1 MSNKAPKPEDQRERI
16 PFYMLLPNL
25 ATISGMCLGITAIR
39 YAIEERFEIAVTL
52 ILISGVFDGLD
63 GLLARRLNAASDF
76 GAELDSLSDFLCFGV
91 APGLIVYE
99 FFLRGQTGIS
109 WIFVLVYITA
119 ACLRLARFNVTRE
132 KKTGD
137 GKSFTGVPAPAG
149 AMLGLLPLFLTMS
162 DLIDLRENPIL
173 VAIWLG
179 IVGFLMISQIKTFSP
194 KSIRV
199 PRRLVSIAMF
209 GVVICIGLF
218 IAQLWRLM
226 VVIDVIYLASVLW
239 SVIKSK
245 GRVLS

>member
-162 DLIDLRENPIL
+162 DLMDLRENPIL

-199 PRRLVSIAMF
+199 PRKLVSIAMF

>member
-162 DLIDLRENPIL
+162 DLIDLSENPIL

-199 PRRLVSIAMF
+199 PRKLVSIAMF

-239 SVIKSK
+239 AVIKSK

>member
-199 PRRLVSIAMF
+199 PRKLVSIAMF

-239 SVIKSK
+239 AVIKSK

>member
-1 MSNKAPKPEDQRERI
+1 MSNKPLKPEDQRERI

-39 YAIEERFEIAVTL
+39 YAIEGRFEIAVTL

-119 ACLRLARFNVTRE
+119 ACLRLARFNVARE

-162 DLIDLRENPIL
+162 DLVDLREHPII

-199 PRRLVSIAMF
+199 PRKLVSIAMF

-218 IAQLWRLM
+218 IAHLWRLM
-226 VVIDVIYLASVLW
+226 VVIDVVYLMSVLW
-239 SVIKSK
+239 SVIKSR

>member
-1 MSNKAPKPEDQRERI
+1 MSNKAKPEDQRERI

-199 PRRLVSIAMF
+199 PRKLVSIAMF

>member
-199 PRRLVSIAMF
+199 PRKLVSIAMF

-226 VVIDVIYLASVLW
+226 VVIDVLYLTSVLW

>member
-63 GLLARRLNAASDF
+63 GLLARRLNAASEF

-199 PRRLVSIAMF
+199 PRKLVSIAMF

>member
-132 KKTGD
+132 KKIGD

-199 PRRLVSIAMF
+199 PRKLVSIAMF

>member
-16 PFYMLLPNL
+16 PFFMLLPNL

-199 PRRLVSIAMF
+199 PRKLVSIAMF

>member
-199 PRRLVSIAMF
+199 PRKLVSIAMF

-239 SVIKSK
+239 SVIKLK

>member
-1 MSNKAPKPEDQRERI
+1 MSDPHTDPTRQRERI

-39 YAIEERFEIAVTL
+39 FAIEGRFEIAVTL

-99 FFLRGQTGIS
+99 FFLRGETGIS

-119 ACLRLARFNVTRE
+119 ACLRLARFNVNRE
-132 KKTGD
+132 N
-137 GKSFTGVPAPAG
+137 KSSDSHHFTGVPAPAG
-149 AMLGLLPLFLTMS
+149 AMLCLLPLYLTMS
-162 DLIDLRENPIL
+162 DMWDLRDLPL
-173 VAIWLG
+173 VVAIWMG

-199 PRRLVSIAMF
+199 PRKMVSFAMF
-209 GVVICIGLF
+209 GVVIGIGLF
-218 IAQLWRLM
+218 IAHLWRLM
-226 VVIDVIYLASVLW
+226 VFVDVIYLISVVW
-239 SVIKSK
+239 SIIKAK
-245 GRVLS
+245 GRTLT

>member
-1 MSNKAPKPEDQRERI
+1 
-16 PFYMLLPNL
+16 
-25 ATISGMCLGITAIR
+25 
-39 YAIEERFEIAVTL
+39 
-52 ILISGVFDGLD
+52 
-63 GLLARRLNAASDF
+63 LARRLNAASDF

-199 PRRLVSIAMF
+199 PRKLVSIAMF

>member
-1 MSNKAPKPEDQRERI
+1 MSNKAPKPEHQRERI

-199 PRRLVSIAMF
+199 PRKLVSIAMF

>member
-63 GLLARRLNAASDF
+63 GLLARRVNAASDF

-199 PRRLVSIAMF
+199 PRKLVSIAMF

>member
-76 GAELDSLSDFLCFGV
+76 GAELDSRSDFLCFGV

-199 PRRLVSIAMF
+199 PRKLVSIAMF

>member
-162 DLIDLRENPIL
+162 DLIDLSENPIL

-194 KSIRV
+194 KSIRI
-199 PRRLVSIAMF
+199 PRKLVSIAMF

>member
-1 MSNKAPKPEDQRERI
+1 MSNKAKPEDQRERI

-199 PRRLVSIAMF
+199 PRKLVSIAMF

-239 SVIKSK
+239 AVIKSK

>member
-1 MSNKAPKPEDQRERI
+1 MSSGPKDPENQRERI

-39 YAIEERFEIAVTL
+39 FAIEGRFEIAVTL

-99 FFLRGQTGIS
+99 FFLRGQTS
-109 WIFVLVYITA
+109 VEWIFVLVYITA
-119 ACLRLARFNVTRE
+119 ACLRLARFNVTRD

-149 AMLGLLPLFLTMS
+149 AMLALLPLYLSMAEI
-162 DLIDLRENPIL
+162 LDLRDYPMI

-179 IVGFLMISQIKTFSP
+179 FVGFLMISQIKTFSP
-194 KSIRV
+194 KSLRV
-199 PRRLVSIAMF
+199 PRKLVSIAMF
-209 GVVICIGLF
+209 GVVIGIGLF
-218 IAQLWRLM
+218 IAHLWRLM
-226 VVIDVIYLASVLW
+226 VFIDIIYLASVVW

-245 GRVLS
+245 GRMLS

>member
-162 DLIDLRENPIL
+162 DLIDLRETPIL

-199 PRRLVSIAMF
+199 PRKLVSIAMF

>member
-162 DLIDLRENPIL
+162 DLIDLSENPIL

-199 PRRLVSIAMF
+199 PRKLVSIAMF

>member
-1 MSNKAPKPEDQRERI
+1 MSNEAKPEDQRERI

-199 PRRLVSIAMF
+199 PRKLVSIAMF

>member
-52 ILISGVFDGLD
+52 ILISGVFVGLD

-199 PRRLVSIAMF
+199 PRKLVSIAMF

>member
-137 GKSFTGVPAPAG
+137 GKSFMGVPAPAG

-199 PRRLVSIAMF
+199 PRKLVSIAMF